1 MCHYCTHNIHAE
13 MHCIAIPLKVGTQIR
28 APVCD
33 VLQMRR
39 FATPFMHFHH
49 TYLWTARGFVAR
61 RTLPF
66 VFARPKPFAMKMR
79 HTYLICHNFYCHNF
93 VHKLRKS
100 LFFSFFTAKFPPFF
114 PFRHTNCIRSPIFI
128 SFVCFYLQ
136 YANCTSILCVC
147 VCDAISKST
156 EKN

>member
-1 MCHYCTHNIHAE
+1 
-13 MHCIAIPLKVGTQIR
+13 
-28 APVCD
+28 
-33 VLQMRR
+33 MRR
-39 FATPFMHFHH
+39 FATPFM
-49 TYLWTARGFVAR
+49 V
-61 RTLPF
+61 LPPHLF
-66 VFARPKPFAMKMR
+66 MDYSWFCSSSHSPIRIRKPFAMKMR

-114 PFRHTNCIRSPIFI
+114 PFWHTNCIRSPIFI

-147 VCDAISKST
+147 VYATRLANPPKKTKHERELNRCRF
-156 EKN
+156 